1 MCVGRK
7 EDANEGRV
15 SRTIDRYI
23 NTNKH
28 CVYKI
33 VTNKKKIV
41 IKVVNNQQNLEIVG
55 KKKEELNKKDNE
67 IKKQFIKISEKIN
80 KKIII
85 VKKETKENNELYA
98 SIKPKEIVSLID
110 KNFQVKVE
118 PSSIELKK
126 EINSVG
132 KFEIQLNFH
141 ADVQSSITIEIKKH
155 QAT

>member
-1 MCVGRK
+1 MEIILLENISKLG
-7 EDANEGRV
+7 
-15 SRTIDRYI
+15 
-23 NTNKH
+23 
-28 CVYKI
+28 KI
-33 VTNKKKIV
+33 GEVVKVKDGYARNFLLSQGKALRSNKK
-41 IKVVNNQQNLEIVG
+41 NLEIVS

-85 VKKETKENNELYA
+85 VKKETKENGELYA

-141 ADVQSSITIEIKKH
+141 ADVKSSINIEIKKH